1 MLYVYDL
8 EMSIV
13 KVHTNTFA
21 VHIYTCIL
29 YIANCRSPVLIYIC
43 VCVCVVRVD
52 CMCVQ
57 GLNGDMGMKG
67 MKGDPG
73 MDGQM
78 GVQVS
83 DTMLGLLTT
92 LLRSHFNQL
101 QNRCACTYVRVQ

>member
-1 MLYVYDL
+1 MHTLYSELQVA
-8 EMSIV
+8 SID
-13 KVHTNTFA
+13 VH
-21 VHIYTCIL
+21 
-29 YIANCRSPVLIYIC
+29 
-43 VCVCVVRVD
+43 VCVCVVRVE

-92 LLRSHFNQL
+92 LLGSHFSQL
-101 QNRCACTYVRVQ
+101 QNRCACTYTFTVMNCTVYF